1 MVTLTLSN
9 EQVVELVKQL
19 PQEGKQAVLDALSSE
34 QDIWWDLT
42 LSQGEERLRQLCAER
57 GLDWDKLTEA
67 ERETFI
73 DDLLHENA

>member
-42 LSQGEERLRQLCAER
+42 LTQGEDQLRQLCAAR
-57 GLDWDKLTEA
+57 GLNWDKLTEE
-67 ERETFI
+67 ERETFV
-73 DDLLHENA
+73 DDLLHEK